1 MREEASH
8 GRNIELDDFSLQLG
22 RRLGLRQVSSR
33 IPSEQRELGVDL
45 SFARGVE
52 SHGIGHAVNHLFEEP
67 GKLQLIGPVAQVDRA
82 AVS

>member
-1 MREEASH
+1 MRKKASD

-22 RRLGLRQVSSR
+22 CRLGLRQVSSR
-33 IPSEQRELGVDL
+33 IPSEQREFGVGL

-67 GKLQLIGPVAQVDRA
+67 GDLQPIGPVAQVDRA